1 MRIYISGPMTGQN
14 DLNRKAFN
22 TISAWLRKR
31 GHFVINPHDLSPIFG
46 SEESLRDSFECLY
59 GGKSQVRMET
69 AELARTVL
77 LADFAAIRSC
87 DAILLLENW
96 DTSKGAKTELLHA
109 LSLGKIVYDF
119 TACDLNVLEKE
130 LKEKKRHGRK
140 S

>member
-1 MRIYISGPMTGQN
+1 MRIYISGPMTGRK

-22 TISAWLRKR
+22 TVAAWVRKL

-46 SEESLRDSFECLY
+46 SSESLRDSFECLY
-59 GGKSQVRMET
+59 GGKKKVGMET
-69 AELARTVL
+69 EELAHSVL

-87 DAILLLENW
+87 DAILLLKDW
-96 DTSKGAKTELLHA
+96 DTSKGAKAELLHA
-109 LSLGKIVYDF
+109 LSLGKTVFDF
-119 TACDLNVLEKE
+119 TSCDLNVMEKE

>member
-1 MRIYISGPMTGQN
+1 MSPEH
-14 DLNRKAFN
+14 
-22 TISAWLRKR
+22 WLETEEGRRR
-31 GHFVINPHDLSPIFG
+31 GVIAVIV
-46 SEESLRDSFECLY
+46 SLAC
-59 GGKSQVRMET
+59 
-69 AELARTVL
+69 AVL

-119 TACDLNVLEKE
+119 TACDLNVLKKE
-130 LKEKKRHGRK
+130 LKEEKHHGCK

>member
-1 MRIYISGPMTGQN
+1 MRIYISGPMTGRK

-22 TISAWLRKR
+22 TIAAWLRKR

-59 GGKSQVRMET
+59 GGKSKVGTET
-69 AELARTVL
+69 AQLARAVL

-96 DTSKGAKTELLHA
+96 DTSKGAKAELLHA

-119 TACDLNVLEKE
+119 TACDLNVLKKE
-130 LKEKKRHGRK
+130 LKEDKHHGRK

>member
-1 MRIYISGPMTGQN
+1 MRIYISGPMTGQK
-14 DLNRKAFN
+14 DLNRKKFSTVAE
-22 TISAWLRKR
+22 WLRKR

-46 SEESLRDSFECLY
+46 PSESLRDSFECLY
-59 GGKSQVRMET
+59 GGKSQVRTET
-69 AELARTVL
+69 AELARAVL

-119 TACDLNVLEKE
+119 TVCDFNVLEKE